1 MLSVKDPR
9 GEHRGDRVIGVAFR
23 DFTAEASKPVPDFCG
38 RGDCRFPSSRLPFEW
53 HGFDSGLSPHRR
65 CGSRGWLACLALGV
79 QALSNPWPTAGR
91 ARRVGAQRVEHC
103 AVLHPSRRS
112 VRPLLHTPWRLC
124 SFDRRRRHGECS
136 RRRTRIPSRGNDTTH
151 IVSTRPVD
159 PLPQGRRS
167 GHSMVQ
173 ICTDALDATLAP
185 ASGFLELPLRLMGL
199 QPSLVDELVEAF
211 PFPVDLIA
219 EQAKL
224 ERDVESRCAFL
235 VLDYAYGVN
244 RRQGSFRSVEQH
256 LFLHGR
262 WRGADKACVEKV
274 NAESTTS
281 TSTTS
286 NQTTLP
292 VESLVEMKAKYL
304 EACAGNAWNHRTTK
318 SCALFG
324 CNRGASAAADAHTR
338 CHTGTCRQ
346 RGRFSS
352 TPNLLRSRLTYRN
365 LLLGQSRPASTCRS
379 SGRFSTCRFRRAARS
394 PTPERGIDRS
404 SFGSAVICRAVSS
417 RSTRRAWGDRR
428 GPFAPMADRGGASRP
443 VTVSAR
449 HRI

>member
-1 MLSVKDPR
+1 
-9 GEHRGDRVIGVAFR
+9 
-23 DFTAEASKPVPDFCG
+23 
-38 RGDCRFPSSRLPFEW
+38 
-53 HGFDSGLSPHRR
+53 
-65 CGSRGWLACLALGV
+65 
-79 QALSNPWPTAGR
+79 
-91 ARRVGAQRVEHC
+91 
-103 AVLHPSRRS
+103 
-112 VRPLLHTPWRLC
+112 
-124 SFDRRRRHGECS
+124 
-136 RRRTRIPSRGNDTTH
+136 
-151 IVSTRPVD
+151 
-159 PLPQGRRS
+159 
-167 GHSMVQ
+167 
-173 ICTDALDATLAP
+173 
-185 ASGFLELPLRLMGL
+185 MGL

-292 VESLVEMKAKYL
+292 VESLVEIKAKYL

-324 CNRGASAAADAHTR
+324 M
-338 CHTGTCRQ
+338 
-346 RGRFSS
+346 
-352 TPNLLRSRLTYRN
+352 
-365 LLLGQSRPASTCRS
+365 QSRSIGCCGCAHPLPHRDLSATWTV
-379 SGRFSTCRFRRAARS
+379 FVNAEPVEVKVDVPEPVARS
-394 PTPERGIDRS
+394 EPPS
-404 SFGSAVICRAVSS
+404 VNL
-417 RSTRRAWGDRR
+417 
-428 GPFAPMADRGGASRP
+428 
-443 VTVSAR
+443 
-449 HRI
+449 